1 MFKKVNPNFREC
13 STGSDV
19 GCLTSVVK
27 TVVDGSVKK
36 SVVVSGSSSE
46 LVPDLPAPQN
56 FSLQNQIEAGVRMEY
71 VPSNILEPDTSNI
84 NEFVESK
91 KSISDETSEN

>member
-1 MFKKVNPNFREC
+1 MFKKVSPNFREC

-36 SVVVSGSSSE
+36 SVVVTGSSSE
-46 LVPDLPAPQN
+46 IVPDLPSPDN

-91 KSISDETSEN
+91 ENLNNETA